1 MMNTLR
7 PATALLGFL
16 LLLATPPEAAR
27 GRLPPDFRDVP
38 AAKLI
43 KASVRI
49 EPGASTGG
57 LEHVPAQVRAP
68 DGRRIARVQTLSTG
82 RESRQSRIVIVGAGS
97 RRVTFGPVV
106 NYFGLA
112 WSPDSSK
119 LAYSEGAVVRIA
131 DSDGRT
137 RQVIHTGPGGPY
149 PGACFD
155 LVWSDGG
162 LTLSFTQVE
171 NAEQLDL
178 SRPVR
183 VVITLRVP
191 VP

>member
-1 MMNTLR
+1 MRTLH
-7 PATALLGFL
+7 PAIVLLGSL
-16 LLLATPPEAAR
+16 LLLVTPPPVAR
-27 GRLPPDFRDVP
+27 GRLLPDLRDVP
-38 AAKLI
+38 AAKL
-43 KASVRI
+43 KKDSVRVD
-49 EPGASTGG
+49 PGGSTRG
-57 LEHVPAQVRAP
+57 LEHVPAQVRSP
-68 DGRRIARVQTLSTG
+68 DGRRIARVQTLSIG
-82 RESRQSRIVIVGAGS
+82 REGRRSRIVISGPGRRRTTIGAA
-97 RRVTFGPVV
+97 V

-119 LAYSEGAVVRIA
+119 IAFSEGTVVQIA
-131 DSDGRT
+131 DSGGRT

-162 LTLSFTQVE
+162 RTLSFTQVE

-183 VVITLRVP
+183 VVIALGVP